1 MTYRQSVWGHAN
13 GVTVFALGTFFW
25 CTLGL
30 GMGVRLIAP
39 TAWLGVLMPVLAI
52 GNLGAGVTLLVIG
65 VRLRRRA
72 RGFRLAE
79 ALSGDPHTRQETRGL
94 IRGLRQVVI
103 AEAVAIALI
112 GFLCY
117 RTGRA
122 PWPWIGLALALHFLP
137 LAHLFRIPA
146 LFRHRRCRHSR
157 RARDPRDA
165 RRAGADARAWLWDGG
180 ATMCMSGLRLGL
192 TAERTSQRVSEARRT
207 SADAVSAPR

>member
-1 MTYRQSVWGHAN
+1 M
-13 GVTVFALGTFFW
+13 
-25 CTLGL
+25 
-30 GMGVRLIAP
+30 
-39 TAWLGVLMPVLAI
+39 
-52 GNLGAGVTLLVIG
+52 LVIG

-122 PWPWIGLALALHFLP
+122 PGDGLDWRWRSTFCHWLTCSGSLLYFVTGAVATLVALVTLVMP
-137 LAHLFRIPA
+137 DGPA
-146 LFRHRRCRHSR
+146 QTLVLGYGMG
-157 RARDPRDA
+157 ARQCA
-165 RRAGADARAWLWDGG
+165 
-180 ATMCMSGLRLGL
+180 C
-192 TAERTSQRVSEARRT
+192 RVSGWG
-207 SADAVSAPR
+207 

>member
-1 MTYRQSVWGHAN
+1 MTYQQSVWGHAN

-39 TAWLGVLMPVLAI
+39 TAWLGVLMPVLSI
-52 GNLGAGVTLLVIG
+52 GNLAACVTLLVIG

-79 ALSGDPHTRQETRGL
+79 ALSGDPHIQQETRRL

-137 LAHLFRIPA
+137 FAPMFRIPLYFVTGAVATLVA
-146 LFRHRRCRHSR
+146 LV
-157 RARDPRDA
+157 ALVMP
-165 RRAGADARAWLWDGG
+165 DGPAQTLVLGYGMG
-180 ATMCMSGLRLGL
+180 ATMCVSGLWLGL
-192 TAERTSQRVSEARRT
+192 TAERTSLRVSEAAT
-207 SADAVSAPR
+207 LAGAVSAPR

>member
-1 MTYRQSVWGHAN
+1 MTYGQSVWGHAN

-39 TAWLGVLMPVLAI
+39 AAWLGVLMPMLSI
-52 GNLGAGVTLLVIG
+52 GNLVAFVTLLVIA

-72 RGFRLAE
+72 GGFRLAE
-79 ALSGDPHTRQETRGL
+79 ALSGDPRIRQETRGL

-103 AEAVAIALI
+103 AEAIAIALI

-137 LAHLFRIPA
+137 FAPLFRIPLFFVTSAVGTLVA
-146 LFRHRRCRHSR
+146 LV
-157 RARDPRDA
+157 ALVM
-165 RRAGADARAWLWDGG
+165 ADGPAQTLVLGYGMG
-180 ATMCMSGLRLGL
+180 ATMLMSGLWLGL
-192 TAERTSQRVSEARRT
+192 TAERTSLRVGEAAT
-207 SADAVSAPR
+207 SAGAVSAPR

>member
-1 MTYRQSVWGHAN
+1 MTYQQSVWGHAN

-39 TAWLGVLMPVLAI
+39 TAWLGVLMPVLSI
-52 GNLGAGVTLLVIG
+52 GNLAACVTLLVIG

-79 ALSGDPHTRQETRGL
+79 ALSGDPHIQQETRRL

-122 PWPWIGLALALHFLP
+122 PWPWIGLALALHFVP
-137 LAHLFRIPA
+137 FAPLFRIPLYFVTGAVATLVA
-146 LFRHRRCRHSR
+146 LV
-157 RARDPRDA
+157 ALVMP
-165 RRAGADARAWLWDGG
+165 DGPAQTLVLGYGMG
-180 ATMCMSGLRLGL
+180 ATMCVSGLWLGL
-192 TAERTSQRVSEARRT
+192 TAERTSQRVSEAAT

>member
-1 MTYRQSVWGHAN
+1 MTYQQSVWGHAN

-39 TAWLGVLMPVLAI
+39 TTWLGVLMPVLSI
-52 GNLGAGVTLLVIG
+52 LNLAACVTLLVIG

-79 ALSGDPHTRQETRGL
+79 ALSGDPHIQQETRRL

-122 PWPWIGLALALHFLP
+122 PWPWIGLALALHFVP
-137 LAHLFRIPA
+137 FAPLFRIPLYFVTGAVATLVA
-146 LFRHRRCRHSR
+146 LV
-157 RARDPRDA
+157 ALVMP
-165 RRAGADARAWLWDGG
+165 DGPAQTLVLGYGMG
-180 ATMCMSGLRLGL
+180 ATMCVSGLWLGL
-192 TAERTSQRVSEARRT
+192 TAERTSQRVSEAAT

>member
-39 TAWLGVLMPVLAI
+39 TAWLGVLMPMLSI
-52 GNLGAGVTLLVIG
+52 GNLAASVPLLVIG

-79 ALSGDPHTRQETRGL
+79 ALSGDPHIRQETRRL

-103 AEAVAIALI
+103 AEAVVIALI
-112 GFLCY
+112 GFLCF

-137 LAHLFRIPA
+137 FAPLFRIPLYFVTGAVATLVA
-146 LFRHRRCRHSR
+146 LV
-157 RARDPRDA
+157 ALVMP
-165 RRAGADARAWLWDGG
+165 DGPAQTLVLGYGMG
-180 ATMCMSGLRLGL
+180 ATMCVSGLWLGL
-192 TAERTSQRVSEARRT
+192 TAERTSQRVSEAPT